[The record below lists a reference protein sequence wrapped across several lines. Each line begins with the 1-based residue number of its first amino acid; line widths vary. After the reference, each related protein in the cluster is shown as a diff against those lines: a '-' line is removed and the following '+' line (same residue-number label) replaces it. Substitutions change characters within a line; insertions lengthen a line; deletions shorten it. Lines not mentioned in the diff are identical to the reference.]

1 MALSWFAP
9 WLPPVDERRMSKRMP
24 VPPPA
29 VSLPSAWP
37 KRCPSCTAAL
47 SQTVWESLALV
58 GTQEDGAGGLLE
70 LRNHRCGSTIA
81 IVIERAPAPKLPA
94 ALLDDLAAVFRCEA
108 NELERQARTPSGPEA
123 SEAARLH
130 GISDALVAESDAAFV
145 AESDAALGGEL
156 VAESD
161 ASLVAELES
170 DAVRGAG
177 RRRR

>member
-9 WLPPVDERRMSKRMP
+9 WLPPIDERRMSKRTP

-29 VSLPSAWP
+29 VSPPSAWP
-37 KRCPSCTAAL
+37 KRCPSCRAAL
-47 SQTVWESLALV
+47 SQTAWESLALV
-58 GTQEDGAGGLLE
+58 GAQEDGAGGLLE

-81 IVIERAPAPKLPA
+81 IVIERAPAPVPRLPA

-108 NELERQARTPSGPEA
+108 NELERCMRTPSDPEA

-130 GISDALVAESDAAFV
+130 GIADALVAESDAAFV
-145 AESDAALGGEL
+145 AESDAAF

-161 ASLVAELES
+161 AAFVAESES
-170 DAVRGAG
+170 DASRGAG